1 MMPPSK
7 VAKITNEEEEHG
19 GAHLKL

>member
-7 VAKITNEEEEHG
+7 VAKGTNEEEEHG